1 MNKCEDMEAVEIL
14 KPDDILSNRLD
25 KLTKHF
31 VSRFNN
37 KPQFFTR
44 VPGRVNLIG
53 DHVDYCGFSVCPMAI
68 EQDVLLAVG
77 KADSGLHL
85 TNLET
90 DKYSDYDCDSL
101 INCGEVLTKSKEPH
115 WYKYFICG
123 VVGALEE
130 IPEDKCQGINVA
142 IWGNI
147 PPASGLSSS
156 SAVVSSA
163 VLAMTHTFGYTMSKK
178 NLALLSA
185 RAERHIGTQGGAMD
199 QAIAFLAKPGAAKLI
214 EFNPLRT
221 TDVKLPVN
229 AVFVIA
235 NSLAECNKAAT
246 SEFNTRVRE
255 CKSAAQIIAKE
266 KLEKWDAVKTIG
278 DLQKELGTSLP
289 ETLEIAKK
297 VLLEYPTLYKR
308 IKHVLSGE
316 FYSINY
322 HTRLLLEINFQS
334 YYYLLAIVTVL
345 AERVL
350 EFKSICQSS
359 DDDQLT
365 RLGKL
370 MNESHES
377 LRDLYQ
383 CSHKSVDLLV
393 EMALECGA
401 LGARITGAG
410 WGGCVVALTTKDK
423 VESFVNDLK
432 QRQRTFN
439 GGVRTNCVENAIF
452 VTEPRAGAAIYETR
466 L

>member
-53 DHVDYCGFSVCPMAI
+53 DHVDYCGFPVCPMAI

-90 DKYSDYDCDSL
+90 EKYSDYDCDSL

-130 IPEDKCQGINVA
+130 ITEDKCQGINVA
-142 IWGNI
+142 VWGNI

-163 VLAMTHTFGYTMSKK
+163 VLAMTHAFGYTMSKK
-178 NLALLSA
+178 DLALLSA
-185 RAERHIGTQGGAMD
+185 RAERHIGTEGGAMD

-221 TDVKLPVN
+221 TDVKLPVD

-278 DLQKELGTSLP
+278 ELQKELGTSLP

-308 IKHVLSGE
+308 IKHVLSE
-316 FYSINY
+316 
-322 HTRLLLEINFQS
+322 
-334 YYYLLAIVTVL
+334 

-439 GGVRTNCVENAIF
+439 GGVRANSVENAIF
-452 VTEPRAGAAIYETR
+452 ITEPRAGAAIYETR

>member
-156 SAVVSSA
+156 SA
-163 VLAMTHTFGYTMSKK
+163 
-178 NLALLSA
+178 
-185 RAERHIGTQGGAMD
+185 
-199 QAIAFLAKPGAAKLI
+199 
-214 EFNPLRT
+214 
-221 TDVKLPVN
+221 
-229 AVFVIA
+229 
-235 NSLAECNKAAT
+235 
-246 SEFNTRVRE
+246 
-255 CKSAAQIIAKE
+255 SAAQIIAKE

-308 IKHVLSGE
+308 IKHVLSE
-316 FYSINY
+316 
-322 HTRLLLEINFQS
+322 
-334 YYYLLAIVTVL
+334 

>member
-1 MNKCEDMEAVEIL
+1 MNKSADMEPVEIS
-14 KPDDILSNRLD
+14 KPDDMLSNRLD

-31 VSRFNN
+31 VSRFNY

-53 DHVDYCGFSVCPMAI
+53 DHVDYCGYPVCPMAI

-77 KADSGLHL
+77 KSNSTGLHL
-85 TNLET
+85 TNVES
-90 DKYSDYDCDSL
+90 DKYPDYDCDSL
-101 INCGEVLTKSKEPH
+101 SDCGDVLKKTKEPR

-130 IPEDKCQGINVA
+130 ITGDRSQGIDVA
-142 IWGNI
+142 VWGNI

-163 VLAMTHTFGYTMSKK
+163 VLAMTHAFDCPMSKK

-199 QAIAFLAKPGAAKLI
+199 QAIAFLANSGAAKLI

-221 TDVKLPVN
+221 TDVRLPED

-235 NSLAECNKAAT
+235 NSMAEFNKAAT
-246 SEFNTRVRE
+246 AEFNTRVRE

-266 KLEKWDAVKTIG
+266 KLEKWDNVKTIG
-278 DLQKELGTSLP
+278 DLQKELGTSLS

-297 VLLEYPTLYKR
+297 ILVDYPTLFKR
-308 IKHVLSGE
+308 IQHVLSE
-316 FYSINY
+316 
-322 HTRLLLEINFQS
+322 
-334 YYYLLAIVTVL
+334 AD
-345 AERVL
+345 RVL
-350 EFKSICQSS
+350 EFKSVCQSS
-359 DDDQLT
+359 KDGQLI

-370 MNESHES
+370 MNESHQS
-377 LRDLYQ
+377 LRDLYE

-410 WGGCVVALTTKDK
+410 WGGCAVALTTKDK
-423 VESFVNDLK
+423 VESFVKDLK
-432 QRQRTFN
+432 QKFIAIN
-439 GGVRTNCVENAIF
+439 GAKADQVENAIF

-466 L
+466 M

>member
-1 MNKCEDMEAVEIL
+1 MNKSEDMEVVEIL

-68 EQDVLLAVG
+68 KQDVLLAVG

-101 INCGEVLTKSKEPH
+101 FNCGEVLMKSKEPH

-123 VVGALEE
+123 VVGTLEEIPE

-142 IWGNI
+142 VWGNI

-163 VLAMTHTFGYTMSKK
+163 VLAMTHAFGYTMSKK
-178 NLALLSA
+178 DLALLSA
-185 RAERHIGTQGGAMD
+185 RAERHIGTEGGAMD
-199 QAIAFLAKPGAAKLI
+199 QAIAFLAKQGAAKLI
-214 EFNPLRT
+214 DFNPLRT

-308 IKHVLSGE
+308 IQHVLSE
-316 FYSINY
+316 
-322 HTRLLLEINFQS
+322 
-334 YYYLLAIVTVL
+334 

-370 MNESHES
+370 MNQSHES

-423 VESFVNDLK
+423 VDSFVNNLK
-432 QRQRTFN
+432 HRQRTFN
-439 GGVRTNCVENAIF
+439 GGIRANCVENAIF
-452 VTEPRAGAAIYETR
+452 VTEPRAGAAIYGTR